1 MALDTAMLSVAYKP
15 IMLNVI
21 MLKAVVPSVA
31 APQWRR
37 NQSFMKWIADAR
49 SRSPGGIRENAGKY
63 EPQQSKFNS
72 DAANVLKW
80 R

>member
-1 MALDTAMLSVAYKP
+1 M
-15 IMLNVI
+15 
-21 MLKAVVPSVA
+21 PSVA

-37 NQSFMKWIADAR
+37 NQSFMKSIADAR

-63 EPQQSKFNS
+63 EPQQSKWNS
-72 DAANVLKW
+72 DAASVANW